1 MILFR
6 YDSTEKA
13 KNTGIPILNDV
24 PSDFLREAKQF
35 GLDGLYRPTEPE
47 RKMVQAQIDK
57 VWELIGSTFDEF
69 PFPVSGVYLFDD
81 SVCYGDYEGND
92 GLCANQEKVNSNR
105 KRAIIGIG
113 KSAIE
118 AGEEYTAFLLLHEIT
133 HAATA
138 TTGHND
144 RFHQYLNYLLSCFNQ
159 EYGTNLEND
168 YSGD

>member
-6 YDSTEKA
+6 YDSAEKE
-13 KNTGIPILNDV
+13 KNTGTPILNDV
-24 PSDFLREAKQF
+24 PSDFLREAKGF
-35 GLDGLYRPTEPE
+35 GLEGLYHPTEPE
-47 RKMVQAQIDK
+47 REMVQAQIGK
-57 VWELIGSTFDEF
+57 VWELIGSTLDEF
-69 PFPVSGVYLFDD
+69 PFPVSGVYLYED
-81 SVCYGDYEGND
+81 SACFGDYEGND

-138 TTGHND
+138 TTGHNE
-144 RFHQYLNYLLSCFNQ
+144 RFHQYLNYLLFCFNQ
-159 EYGTNLEND
+159 QYGTNLEND